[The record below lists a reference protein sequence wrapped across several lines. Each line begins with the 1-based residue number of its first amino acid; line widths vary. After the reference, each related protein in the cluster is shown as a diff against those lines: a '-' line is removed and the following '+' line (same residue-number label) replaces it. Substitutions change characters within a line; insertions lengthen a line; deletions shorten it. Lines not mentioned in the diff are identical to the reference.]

1 MPIDTYI
8 PIAKTTLGSGITTVT
23 LSSIS
28 SAYTDIV
35 MVIRGGGDEC
45 SLRLY
50 FNSDT
55 GNNYSTT
62 LIVGRGSAVNTGR
75 QTNQNAILINGIYG
89 ATNANTNTIV
99 QLQNY
104 SNTTTNKT
112 IISRGNIPDDETVA
126 CVGLWRSTAA
136 ISSINITAINGTG
149 LWLSGSTITLYGIHG
164 VA

>member
-8 PIAKTTLGSGITTVT
+8 PIAKTTLGSGITTAT

-28 SAYTDIV
+28 NAYTDIV

-55 GNNYSTT
+55 GNNYSVT
-62 LIVGRGSAVNTGR
+62 LIAATGSAVNAGR
-75 QTNQNAILINGIYG
+75 QSNQNAILLDGVYG
-89 ATNANTNTIV
+89 ATNVNTNTIV

-104 SNTTTNKT
+104 SNTTTHKT
-112 IISRGNIPDDETVA
+112 VICRGNIPDDETVVG
-126 CVGLWRSTAA
+126 VGLWRSTAA

-149 LWLSGSTITLYGIHG
+149 LWLPGSTITLYGIHG